1 MQIAALPTQ
10 IRGFGHVKEANV
22 EKVKVLEAQL
32 LAEFHNPSASQ
43 PVIFIPVRQLVEER
57 S

>member
-1 MQIAALPTQ
+1 MQ

-32 LAEFHNPSASQ
+32 LAEFHNPSAGQ
-43 PVIFIPVRQLVEER
+43 PVNFIPVRQLAVER
-57 S
+57 T